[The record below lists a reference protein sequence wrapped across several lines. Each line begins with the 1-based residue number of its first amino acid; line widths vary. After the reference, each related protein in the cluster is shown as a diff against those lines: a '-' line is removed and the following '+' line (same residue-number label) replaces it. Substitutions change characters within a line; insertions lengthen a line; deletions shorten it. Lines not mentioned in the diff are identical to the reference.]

1 MVGENWRTTEEI
13 MLALIW
19 TIFSLFLAATI
30 WRTARQHSRPELGFS
45 TTHNNREEFFA
56 RFVKKMSVTAVCLC
70 LMSAVAVWFFGAW
83 FWGIALMLAI
93 PAVAALQVVRSKKA
107 IESSG
112 NRSLP
117 RFP

>member
-1 MVGENWRTTEEI
+1 VDSQNWRTTEEI
-13 MLALIW
+13 MLALLW
-19 TIFSLFLAATI
+19 TVFSLFLAAGI

-45 TTHNNREEFFA
+45 TTHNHREEFFS
-56 RFVKKMSVTAVCLC
+56 RFVKKMSVTAVSLC
-70 LMSAVAVWFFGAW
+70 LMSAVAVWFFHAW
-83 FWGIALMLAI
+83 FLGIVFMLAI

-107 IESSG
+107 IENSG